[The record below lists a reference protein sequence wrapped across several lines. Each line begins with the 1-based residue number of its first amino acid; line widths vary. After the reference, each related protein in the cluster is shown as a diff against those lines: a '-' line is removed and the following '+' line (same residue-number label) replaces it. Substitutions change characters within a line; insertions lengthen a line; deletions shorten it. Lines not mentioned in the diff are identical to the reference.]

1 MPALK
6 GRVLLT
12 HQSNQLAD
20 WDDGGPHKS
29 SAEAPELLAAA
40 GCVYSD
46 ENNFCSLVLLT
57 GPTWRP
63 PKPAANNNRRAG
75 WDGMGGWERS
85 YTQPSRQLAWGL
97 WAHGAGDRIPWLQ
110 LKAGVRV

>member
-75 WDGMGGWERS
+75 WDGRLGAFLHPAE
-85 YTQPSRQLAWGL
+85 PSAGL
-97 WAHGAGDRIPWLQ
+97 GAVGSR
-110 LKAGVRV
+110 GR